1 MNSAIMVAVNAS
13 AGLAGI
19 AVTGRLSRWL
29 PIRPHRAPLA
39 AAIAGLGA
47 MGADGVGLVL
57 LAAELAAAPGGCPR
71 SWPPQRAWPG
81 C

>member
-1 MNSAIMVAVNAS
+1 
-13 AGLAGI
+13 
-19 AVTGRLSRWL
+19 
-29 PIRPHRAPLA
+29 
-39 AAIAGLGA
+39 